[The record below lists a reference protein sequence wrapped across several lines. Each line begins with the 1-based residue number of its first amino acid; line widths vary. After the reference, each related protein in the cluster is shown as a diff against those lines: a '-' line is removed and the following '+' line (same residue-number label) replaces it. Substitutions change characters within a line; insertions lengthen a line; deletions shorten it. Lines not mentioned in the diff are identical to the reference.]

1 MYRFSVW
8 NFFSQLKVKTSHL
21 HKKPQEHMYLRSAA
35 PCRQASACVFTK
47 IVLAYMIR
55 ETQCPE

>member
-21 HKKPQEHMYLRSAA
+21 HKKPQERMYLRSAA
-35 PCRQASACVFTK
+35 PLPAGFRLRV
-47 IVLAYMIR
+47 Y
-55 ETQCPE
+55 